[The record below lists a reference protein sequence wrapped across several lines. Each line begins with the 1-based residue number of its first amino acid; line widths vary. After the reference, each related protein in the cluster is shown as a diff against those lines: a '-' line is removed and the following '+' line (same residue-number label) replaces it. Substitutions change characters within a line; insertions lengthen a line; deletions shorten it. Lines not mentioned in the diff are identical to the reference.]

1 MPAVLDLGFSF
12 PRLLATLFGF
22 QFCRSSQASLVFSAV
37 SPGDSVALHFNFLQF
52 CLLPKGSARVLAG
65 PIAALGCVL
74 LVRQGATDQSWWL
87 GFYRFCFPIACGL
100 LQVKPGFILES
111 PDQKTRGFMM

>member
-1 MPAVLDLGFSF
+1 
-12 PRLLATLFGF
+12 
-22 QFCRSSQASLVFSAV
+22 LVFSSAAQAKHLLFSQLSAPV
-37 SPGDSVALHFNFLQF
+37 IQLLSTSIFLQF